1 MSGMDMTVPPAVRR
15 RRRDGGMSRMVVV
28 SLVVSLLLHGLLLL
42 SLGNMKIDAPVTVRS
57 LATAA
62 EEVSDWFTLLPL
74 DESEPERRVADG
86 EGGRASEHERR
97 SRVTDRQLETQA
109 ISLDDIPQP
118 PSQEPTPS
126 VRPEELR
133 ITAEEL
139 DTTMVK
145 SVTLAGVDT
154 GATPGKLPDISVTPE
169 ELPDVE
175 LPEPDLGAVTL
186 PETQPGQVKV
196 EETAVALPQDVS
208 ATDVSRLMA
217 SALSAPV
224 TLPSETP
231 GSWQVSYVEASVT
244 RRGGGD
250 ASGVPQLTEESLG
263 ATARAVR
270 EQTSDGQAGRG
281 AAVGGRPGHGGPRR
295 ARIPI
300 RIRLG
305 AAPDVAAPDGEGDEA
320 SEEFTLL
327 PPSLRDDRELLERAR
342 RTEGGLPF
350 EKSVPLD
357 EFVQVSVR
365 IQRDED
371 GGGYYQVLVGANV
384 RSDALPD
391 VAKDVLFVIDHPGSI
406 QGTRLSQFKA
416 MTRQALGQLNAAD
429 RFNVVSFTSRARP
442 LFENFVAPTPEN
454 IALAQRR
461 IQGLVSSGT
470 TDVFGGVGPFV
481 KRGNGDLERPV
492 IVFLLTDGQS
502 TIARHRGEIQ
512 VDNENT
518 SEVLRTIATLNPGNV
533 SIYPFSAGRNADRV
547 LLDFMARLN
556 RGMPCHAPNGDS
568 FRSEL
573 GTYLRTHLSLLVRN
587 FRYIAEGGLSEGL
600 YPRSLPHLY
609 RNEALAIYG
618 RFRPE
623 DDALVLTLLGYDA
636 DGRMRNLSFKRRFA
650 DCEEM
655 AQDALE
661 GGVSLK
667 EQWMAQKTLHLLAE
681 WVVSAT
687 GKTGPM
693 SPERRSR
700 RAELNR
706 LLASMTAFTKYSN
719 LLQ

>member
-1 MSGMDMTVPPAVRR
+1 MSGMDMTVPPPVRR

-62 EEVSDWFTLLPL
+62 DEEVRDWFTLMPL
-74 DESEPERRVADG
+74 DESEPDRRVADG

-118 PSQEPTPS
+118 PSQEPSPS

-139 DTTMVK
+139 DATMVK

-154 GATPGKLPDISVTPE
+154 GAAPGKLPDITVTPE
-169 ELPDVE
+169 ELPDVT

-196 EETAVALPQDVS
+196 AETAVALPQGVLES
-208 ATDVSRLMA
+208 DVSRLMA

-224 TLPSETP
+224 TLPAETP

-244 RRGGGD
+244 RRGGD

-270 EQTSDGQAGRG
+270 EQTAGGEAAGRS
-281 AAVGGRPGHGGPRR
+281 AVAGRAGHGGPRR
-295 ARIPI
+295 AQVPI

-305 AAPDVAAPDGEGDEA
+305 AAPDVATPDGEGGGA
-320 SEEFTLL
+320 PEEFTLL

-350 EKSVPLD
+350 ERSVPLD

-365 IQRDED
+365 VQRDEE

-391 VAKDVLFVIDHPGSI
+391 VAKDVLFVIDHSGSI

-416 MTRQALGQLNAAD
+416 MTRQALGQLNAGD
-429 RFNVVSFTSRARP
+429 RFNVVSFTSKARP
-442 LFENFVAPTPEN
+442 LFEDFVAPTPEN
-454 IALAQRR
+454 VALAQRR

-481 KRGNGDLERPV
+481 KRGNGDPERPV

-556 RGMPCHAPNGDS
+556 RGMPCHAPSGDS

-587 FRYIAEGGLSEGL
+587 FRYIAEGGLSDGL

-636 DGRMRNLSFKRRFA
+636 DGKMRNLSFKRRFA

-655 AQDALE
+655 PQDALE

-687 GKTGPM
+687 GKPGSM